1 MKKYV
6 LTAIFVAVGL
16 IAVTI
21 MCLVAGWLPEW
32 EILAIIGIV
41 FYTIILRGWFIDPEE
56 IENFWE
62 ENRSGK

>member
-6 LTAIFVAVGL
+6 LTALFVMAGFVTVIF
-16 IAVTI
+16 
-21 MCLVAGWLPEW
+21 MCLAAGWLPEW
-32 EILAIIGIV
+32 EIMTVVGLVSYI
-41 FYTIILRGWFIDPEE
+41 IILNGWFIDPKE

>member
-1 MKKYV
+1 MKKYM
-6 LTAIFVAVGL
+6 LTALFVTAGL

-32 EILAIIGIV
+32 EILFIAGIV
-41 FYTIILRGWFIDPEE
+41 LYVIILRGWFIDPEK